1 MFVAFKAHIYILF
14 SEGDSFNVRRNL
26 VTKLLKMYIS
36 CLKHRCRFELTLH
49 CLHPTHTPNP
59 LPCPPH
65 HPPTHPAT
73 TTTVTDKFSVVCSK
87 LQQIRTFNHLSNEFV
102 SSCYSL
108 KGPLSVI
115 ISGTLTLQ

>member
-49 CLHPTHTPNP
+49 CLHPTHTPKPPP
-59 LPCPPH
+59 LPST
-65 HPPTHPAT
+65 PPTHPASHYNNCHRQ
-73 TTTVTDKFSVVCSK
+73 VFCGVFKIAAN
-87 LQQIRTFNHLSNEFV
+87 QNI
-102 SSCYSL
+102 
-108 KGPLSVI
+108 
-115 ISGTLTLQ
+115 